1 MTDTRIIHG
10 PRPSF
15 DPTQQHDGAG
25 NTSPGKG
32 SVRSSSAQQPGALLG
47 GLQRPA
53 PRPGARGAFNVS
65 DRGPNLQDVL
75 VPAGTAPRVA
85 LRTPPA
91 PYPQRPMSMPPY
103 PHEPSSN
110 AYPGRPRAYSM
121 PGPARGPLT
130 MPDPADYKPG
140 GRLGPG
146 QNVGAR
152 PVHAYPESQFAR
164 PHPGSVPAPQ
174 ASYPARPAHAP
185 QPHPPAGVAPGPAV
199 PTFATSPVDARI
211 GSARQLFRT
220 VRQALRAFTS
230 EWTRAGDTG
239 GTISASQSRGEARL
253 ARYLEDSAPETPL
266 TGGYGDGRF
275 DRR

>member
-1 MTDTRIIHG
+1 MRIIHG

-25 NTSPGKG
+25 NAPPGKG
-32 SVRSSSAQQPGALLG
+32 SVRSSAPPQPDARLG

-53 PRPGARGAFNVS
+53 TAPGARGALHVS
-65 DRGPNLQDVL
+65 GRAPNLADVL
-75 VPAGTAPRVA
+75 VPAGMAPRTA
-85 LRTPPA
+85 LRAPPA

-103 PHEPSSN
+103 PREPSPN

-121 PGPARGPLT
+121 PGPARAPLT

-140 GRLGPG
+140 GRFGAA
-146 QNVGAR
+146 QNVDAR
-152 PVHAYPESQFAR
+152 PVHAYPEPRFAR
-164 PHPGSVPAPQ
+164 PHPGSVPASQ

-185 QPHPPAGVAPGPAV
+185 QPHPPAGVAPGPAG

-230 EWTRAGDTG
+230 EWTGAGDTG
-239 GTISASQSRGEARL
+239 GTITASQSRREARL
-253 ARYLEDSAPETPL
+253 ARYAEDSAPETPL